1 MTSMSHVTTAWMW
14 ELSATLIEKVICNK
28 VLFVLNL
35 YIIREVNLLPTER
48 SVTIINFRGG
58 KFVSLTSIP
67 ETATAGVIV
76 VSFEH

>member
-1 MTSMSHVTTAWMW
+1 MW
-14 ELSATLIEKVICNK
+14 ELSATLIKKVICNK

-58 KFVSLTSIP
+58 ASS
-67 ETATAGVIV
+67 
-76 VSFEH
+76 

>member
-1 MTSMSHVTTAWMW
+1 M
-14 ELSATLIEKVICNK
+14 
-28 VLFVLNL
+28 
-35 YIIREVNLLPTER
+35 REVDLLPTER

-58 KFVSLTSIP
+58 RFVSLTSIP

>member
-14 ELSATLIEKVICNK
+14 ELSATLIKKVICNK

-58 KFVSLTSIP
+58 QVRKP
-67 ETATAGVIV
+67 Y
-76 VSFEH
+76 EHTGNCYCWSYCGFL